1 MCEKKLMFNI
11 IKVSK
16 ILIFLSFTNGVFFL
30 EAQNLP
36 KMIKVEGG
44 TFNMGDNS
52 GLGEANERP
61 SHKVKIN
68 TFYISETEITVAQY
82 RAYCKAENI
91 FMPDE
96 PYWELEDNQPI
107 VNVTWNDA
115 IDYTK
120 WLSSKLGRP
129 FRLPYEAEW
138 EYAARGGNKS
148 KGYKYSGTNNIDDV
162 WFEDNSAGEA
172 QLVASKPPNE
182 LGIYDMSGNALE
194 WCMDK
199 YDKNYY
205 SKSSVNNPKGSIV
218 GSRRV
223 LRGGGWYY
231 RPVYCRVTQ
240 RTNSTPDYQS
250 YVFGFRIATSQ

>member
-1 MCEKKLMFNI
+1 MM
-11 IKVSK
+11 KVNSLLVLVFF
-16 ILIFLSFTNGVFFL
+16 INGLFFL
-30 EAQNLP
+30 EAQNFP

-44 TFNMGDNS
+44 TFTMGDNL

-61 SHKVKIN
+61 THNVKIN

-82 RAYCKAENI
+82 RTYCKAENI
-91 FMPDE
+91 LMPDE
-96 PYWELEDNQPI
+96 PYWELEDDQPI

-115 IDYTK
+115 IGYTK
-120 WLSSKLGRP
+120 WLSNKLGRP

-148 KGYKYSGTNNIDDV
+148 KGYKYSGTNNINDV
-162 WFEDNSAGEA
+162 WFEDNSGERA
-172 QLVASKPPNE
+172 QSVASKIANE

-194 WCMDK
+194 WCMDR
-199 YDKNYY
+199 YDKDYY
-205 SKSSVNNPKGSIV
+205 NKSSVSNPKGAIK
-218 GSRRV
+218 GDRRV

-231 RPVYCRVTQ
+231 RPIYCRITQ